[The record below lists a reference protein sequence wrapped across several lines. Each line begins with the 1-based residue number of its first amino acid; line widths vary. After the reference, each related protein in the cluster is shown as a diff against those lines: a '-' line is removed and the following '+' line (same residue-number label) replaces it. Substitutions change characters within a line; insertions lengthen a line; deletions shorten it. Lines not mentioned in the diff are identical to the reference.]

1 MMKLKPTTEE
11 ERAQIAQDKPPPGF
25 AMLKI
30 QAKCVADDDTLIQHI
45 ESALARGLKEF
56 ADSPAHNGECV
67 LVGSGPSVRE
77 YVPEIRKHKQ
87 KGHLIIAVKSAHDFL
102 IEKGVVPHIA
112 LGVDPQAKIK
122 SAFSRKRKEVTYFLA
137 SQVHPEVFDYLS
149 DQRVVLWHLFTG
161 KEKEKELLKNKLK
174 VGGGSTSGMR
184 GLTVAYLM
192 GFRKLHLYGYDSCI
206 RTDLLKVTGE
216 KVKGI
221 EEWMDKAREAI
232 GNRPVEELF
241 QWLTHNHGREVP
253 ILRLHVE
260 GKDFWADKAMAAQA
274 TEFEM
279 MLNVLQGAQV
289 KAYGEGLIQHLV
301 QTGAKAGRPDCKL
314 ARDSFSPVP
323 LDPLQ
328 KSMYEAQLCLKSSSA
343 TTAENQLRHTSQHI
357 PSLGA
362 QASP

>member
-1 MMKLKPTTEE
+1 MKLKPLTDEQK
-11 ERAQIAQDKPPPGF
+11 AQVAEDKPPPGF

-30 QAKCVADDDTLIQHI
+30 QAKCIADDDTLINHI
-45 ESALARGLKEF
+45 ESALARGLQEF
-56 ADSPAHNGECV
+56 ADSPIHDGEAV

-87 KGHLIIAVKSAHDFL
+87 KGHIIIAVKSAHDFL

-122 SAFSRKRKEVTYFLA
+122 AAFSRKRKEVTYFLA

-149 DQRVVLWHLFTG
+149 DQRVILWHLFTG

-184 GLTVAYLM
+184 AMTVAYLM

-221 EEWMDKAREAI
+221 EEWMDKARAAI
-232 GNRPVEELF
+232 GNKPADELF
-241 QWLTHNHGREVP
+241 QWLTDHHGREVP
-253 ILRLHVE
+253 ILKLFVE

-279 MLNVLQGAQV
+279 MLNVLQGVQV
-289 KAYGEGLIQHLV
+289 KAHGEGLIQHLV
-301 QTGAKAGRPDCKL
+301 SQGARAGRPDCKL
-314 ARDSFSPVP
+314 PRDFFSPVAI
-323 LDPLQ
+323 DPLR
-328 KSMYEAQLCLKSSSA
+328 KSMYEALKCSSA
-343 TTAENQLRHTSQHI
+343 SLGSTNANQLPPTSQ
-357 PSLGA
+357 PTPLSGA
-362 QASP
+362 QASQ

>member
-1 MMKLKPTTEE
+1 MKLKPLTEE
-11 ERAQIAQDKPPPGF
+11 QRAQVAEDQPPPGF

-30 QAKCVADDDTLIQHI
+30 QAKCIADDDTLISHI
-45 ESALARGLKEF
+45 ESALGRGLQEF
-56 ADSPAHNGECV
+56 ADSPAHNGEAV

-87 KGHLIIAVKSAHDFL
+87 KGHLVIAVKSAHDFL
-102 IEKGVVPHIA
+102 IDRGVVPHIA

-122 SAFSRKRKEVTYFLA
+122 SAFSKKRKEVSYFLA

-149 DQRVVLWHLFTG
+149 DQRVILWHLFTG
-161 KEKEKELLKNKLK
+161 KAQEKDLLKDKLK

-184 GLTVAYLM
+184 AMTVAYLM

-206 RTDLLKVTGE
+206 STALLKVTGE
-216 KVKGI
+216 LVKGI
-221 EEWMDKAREAI
+221 EPWMEKAREAI
-232 GNRPVEELF
+232 GNKPNDELF
-241 QWLTHNHGREVP
+241 QWMTDNHGREVP
-253 ILRLHVE
+253 ILKLFVE
-260 GKDFWADKAMAAQA
+260 GKNFWADKAMAAQA

-301 QTGAKAGRPDCKL
+301 AQGARAGRPDCKL
-314 ARDSFSPVP
+314 PRDSFAPVG

-328 KSMYEAQLCLKSSSA
+328 KSMYEAFKCSKSSLA
-343 TTAENQLRHTSQHI
+343 TTSENQLPPTSQPTLSH
-357 PSLGA
+357 A
-362 QASP
+362 EQASP

>member
-11 ERAQIAQDKPPPGF
+11 ERAAIARDNPPPGF

-30 QAKCVADDDTLIQHI
+30 QAKCIADDDTLIGHI
-45 ESALARGLKEF
+45 ESAMARGLQEF
-56 ADSPAHNGECV
+56 ADSPAHNGEMV

-77 YVPEIRKHKQ
+77 YVSEIRKHKQ
-87 KGHLIIAVKSAHDFL
+87 KGHMVIAVKSAHDFL

-122 SAFSRKRKEVTYFLA
+122 TAFSRKRKEVTYFLA

-149 DQRVVLWHLFTG
+149 DQRVILWHLFTG
-161 KEKEKELLKNKLK
+161 KEREKELLKDKLK

-184 GLTVAYLM
+184 ALAVAYLM

-221 EEWMDKAREAI
+221 EEWMDKARAAI
-232 GNRPVEELF
+232 GNKPVDEVF
-241 QWLTHNHGREVP
+241 QWLTEHHGREVP
-253 ILRLHVE
+253 ILKLHVE
-260 GKDFWADKAMAAQA
+260 GKEFWADKAMAAQA

-279 MLNVLQGAQV
+279 MLNVLQGVQV

-301 QTGAKAGRPDCKL
+301 SQGARAGRPDCKL
-314 ARDSFSPVP
+314 PRDFFCPVGI
-323 LDPLQ
+323 DPLQ
-328 KSMYEAQLCLKSSSA
+328 KSMYEAFKCGSSLA
-343 TTAENQLRHTSQHI
+343 TTTGNQSPLTSPPTQ
-357 PSLGA
+357 SSGA
-362 QASP
+362 QAAP